1 MLSRRRFLV
10 FLGSVGAAGV
20 AGVTIGCG
28 GGEADAMPEIRYG
41 EEPCRHCGM
50 IIDDPRF
57 AAARMDHGE
66 RHFDDIGCLV
76 ENLVE
81 EPAVEGVATW
91 VHDFN
96 TEAWVAGC
104 DATYVHSTAVK
115 TPMAYGVIAFARRE
129 DANAASISLPGD
141 IIAWDALA
149 ATCVAG
155 SAS

>member
-10 FLGSVGAAGV
+10 LLGAVGAAGM
-20 AGVTIGCG
+20 AGVAIGCG
-28 GGEADAMPEIRYG
+28 ADGVASLPEIRYG

-57 AAARMDHGE
+57 AAARMDRGE

-76 ENLVE
+76 NDLIET
-81 EPAVEGVATW
+81 PGAVGAATW
-91 VHDFN
+91 VHDYN

-104 DATYVHSTAVK
+104 DATYVHSTEVR
-115 TPMAYGVIAFARRE
+115 TPMASGVIAFARRE
-129 DANAASISLPGD
+129 DANAASVALPGD
-141 IIAWDALA
+141 MVSWDALA

-155 SAS
+155 GAS